1 MIEKENEK
9 YYSDLE
15 KRKKLDN
22 HLAEKLANEKIIVD
36 ISKDEQLAK
45 ELQNNMKLLIEINK
59 DEEMALNLQKPF
71 QMENNNTSKD
81 EEIARNLQ
89 EQLGNEYN
97 IQQDEQ
103 YARILQQQ
111 ENINNIFNKYINIID
126 HFF

>member
-22 HLAEKLANEKIIVD
+22 DLAEKLAKEKIMD
-36 ISKDEQLAK
+36 ISKDEQLVK
-45 ELQNNMKLLIEINK
+45 ELQNNMKPLIDINK
-59 DEEMALNLQKPF
+59 DEEMALNLQKQF

-81 EEIARNLQ
+81 EEIARKLQ

-103 YARILQQQ
+103 YARMLQQQ
-111 ENINNIFNKYINIID
+111 EDTNNNYNNFPDNIGY
-126 HFF
+126 H